1 MDERA
6 RLDPSYF
13 SIPAS
18 DWAQVDPAVA
28 KELARTY
35 RELGLALQTLD
46 RLGVTPESAD
56 AEPESP
62 PPPAELALRMHE
74 TAGSLLGQVAA
85 DEQGLRQIITT
96 LRTAFA
102 VAWDLYSFRE
112 SERVTVAEHM
122 RQLRD
127 RIEEF
132 ERELLEIQDAKGSP
146 SE

>member
-1 MDERA
+1 MDDRTQ
-6 RLDPSYF
+6 LDPSYF
-13 SIPAS
+13 SVPAS
-18 DWAQVDPAVA
+18 DWAQVDPTVA
-28 KELARTY
+28 NDLARTY
-35 RELGLALQTLD
+35 RELGLAMQTLD
-46 RLGVTPESAD
+46 RLGVTPEAAD

-102 VAWDLYSFRE
+102 VSWDLYSFRK
-112 SERVTVAEHM
+112 SERVTVAEHIQ
-122 RQLRD
+122 QLRD

-132 ERELLEIQDAKGSP
+132 ERELVEIQNAKGNP